1 MKLRKKHNK
10 STGRNYKSEY
20 AAYHSKP
27 EQKKK
32 RASRNAA
39 RRKMKAAGKA
49 VGGRDVDH
57 KDGNPKNNA
66 LSNLRA
72 VTKRKN
78 RSFARTKTARKK
90 KI

>member
-1 MKLRKKHNK
+1 
-10 STGRNYKSEY
+10 
-20 AAYHSKP
+20 
-27 EQKKK
+27 
-32 RASRNAA
+32 
-39 RRKMKAAGKA
+39 MKAAGKS
-49 VGGRDVDH
+49 VNGKDVDH